1 MLFPLEKKN
10 EVIIVMQ
17 FNIFTVTQK
26 AGFTAKVAGRED
38 GVLQPHESSRML
50 QDAPKGMMVGVCGE
64 EDNHSSLLN
73 SS

>member
-26 AGFTAKVAGRED
+26 AGFTAKVAGRWS
-38 GVLQPHESSRML
+38 VKPHESSRML